1 MGSTIDELNQ
11 ETKKALVEDVLEK
24 KNGASDK
31 DWAEL
36 VTQYNLSVAPDT
48 LRKAGVGVKLV
59 QDAGLYALGG
69 GAAYRPMEQNQNE
82 PVNDSVNEPDN
93 YVERQKIRDLTRQLT
108 AAYRA
113 ESRTQ
118 LLRETVDSA
127 IQSLPSMDFPIVSA
141 WEEPH
146 DERELVLGIGDFHYG
161 ADIDVRGLYGEYLN
175 RYNSDVF
182 EKRME
187 ELLRK
192 VKWIVEREGL
202 FVVHVMMVGDLID
215 GILRQSQLMRLEYG
229 LVESVIHLSEYL
241 AKWLNELSK
250 SVQRVYVYGVTGN
263 HSEVRPLKAKARE
276 FEEENLE
283 KIIFWYLASRL
294 KENERVI
301 IDEECGRM
309 KKVSVCGYS
318 FVLLHGDGEK
328 SISDIAR
335 STVNLYGEKIDYFLC
350 GHLHKEQEFP
360 SGATS
365 DGNSTIIRVPSLCGM
380 DKYAQSRGF
389 GGQAGATAMV
399 MVTGVG
405 REVVYPLTLAV

>member
-11 ETKKALVEDVLEK
+11 ETKKALVEDILEK
-24 KNGASDK
+24 KNGTSDK

-36 VTQYNLSVAPDT
+36 VAQYDMSVAPDT

-69 GAAYRPMEQNQNE
+69 GVAYQPLEKQ
-82 PVNDSVNEPDN
+82 DD
-93 YVERQKIRDLTRQLT
+93 YVERQKLRDLTGKLN
-108 AAYRA
+108 AAYRVEA
-113 ESRTQ
+113 RSQ
-118 LLRETVDSA
+118 LLRETVNSA
-127 IQSLPSMDFPIVSA
+127 IQALPKMDIPIVSA

-175 RYNSDVF
+175 RYNSGVF

-192 VKWIVEREGL
+192 VKWVIEREGL
-202 FVVHVMMVGDLID
+202 NVVHVMMVGDLID

-241 AKWLNELSK
+241 AEWLNELSK

-294 KENERVI
+294 KGNERI
-301 IDEECGRM
+301 LIDEECGCM
-309 KKVSVCGYS
+309 KMVSVCGYS
-318 FVLLHGDGEK
+318 FVLLHGDGDK
-328 SISDIAR
+328 SINNIAR
-335 STVNLYGEKIDYFLC
+335 NTVNLYGEKIDYFVC

-360 SGATS
+360 SGVTS
-365 DGNSTIIRVPSLCGM
+365 DGNSVIVRVPSLCGM
-380 DKYAQSRGF
+380 DRYAQSKGF

-399 MVTGVG
+399 IAAGVG
-405 REVVYPLTLAV
+405 REVVYPLALG

>member
-11 ETKKALVEDVLEK
+11 ETKKALVEDILEK
-24 KNGASDK
+24 KNGTSDK

-36 VTQYNLSVAPDT
+36 VAQYDMSVAPDT

-69 GAAYRPMEQNQNE
+69 GVAYQPLEKQE
-82 PVNDSVNEPDN
+82 D
-93 YVERQKIRDLTRQLT
+93 YVERQKLRDLTGKLN

-113 ESRTQ
+113 EARSQ
-118 LLRETVDSA
+118 LLRETVNSA
-127 IQSLPSMDFPIVSA
+127 IQALPKMDIPIVSA

-146 DERELVLGIGDFHYG
+146 DERELVLGISDFHYG

-175 RYNSDVF
+175 RYNSGVF

-192 VKWIVEREGL
+192 VKWVIEREGL
-202 FVVHVMMVGDLID
+202 NVVHVMMVGDLID

-241 AKWLNELSK
+241 AEWLNKLSK

-294 KENERVI
+294 KGNERI
-301 IDEECGRM
+301 LIDEECGCM
-309 KKVSVCGYS
+309 KMVSVCGYS
-318 FVLLHGDGEK
+318 FVLLHGDGDK
-328 SISDIAR
+328 SINNIAR
-335 STVNLYGEKIDYFLC
+335 NTVNLYGEKIDYFVC

-360 SGATS
+360 SGVTS
-365 DGNSTIIRVPSLCGM
+365 DGNSVIVRVPSLCGM
-380 DKYAQSRGF
+380 DRYAQSKGF

-399 MVTGVG
+399 IAAGVG
-405 REVVYPLTLAV
+405 REVVYPLALG

>member
-11 ETKKALVEDVLEK
+11 ETKKALVEDILEK
-24 KNGASDK
+24 KNGTSDK

-36 VTQYNLSVAPDT
+36 VAQYDMSVAPDT

-69 GAAYRPMEQNQNE
+69 GVAYQPLEKQE
-82 PVNDSVNEPDN
+82 D
-93 YVERQKIRDLTRQLT
+93 YVERQKLRDLTGKLN

-113 ESRTQ
+113 EARSQ
-118 LLRETVDSA
+118 LLRETVNSA
-127 IQSLPSMDFPIVSA
+127 IQALPKMDIPIVSA

-146 DERELVLGIGDFHYG
+146 DERELVLGISDFHYG

-175 RYNSDVF
+175 RYNSGVF

-192 VKWIVEREGL
+192 VKWVIEREGL
-202 FVVHVMMVGDLID
+202 NVVHVMMVGDLID

-241 AKWLNELSK
+241 AEWLNELSK

-294 KENERVI
+294 KGNERI
-301 IDEECGRM
+301 LIDEECGCM
-309 KKVSVCGYS
+309 KMVSVCGYS
-318 FVLLHGDGEK
+318 FVLLHGDGDK
-328 SISDIAR
+328 SINNIAR
-335 STVNLYGEKIDYFLC
+335 NTVNLYGEKIDYFVC

-360 SGATS
+360 SGVTS
-365 DGNSTIIRVPSLCGM
+365 DGNSVIVRVPSLCGM
-380 DKYAQSRGF
+380 DRYAQSKGF

-399 MVTGVG
+399 IAAGVG
-405 REVVYPLTLAV
+405 REVVYPLALG

>member
-11 ETKKALVEDVLEK
+11 ETKKALVEDILEK
-24 KNGASDK
+24 KNGTSDK

-36 VTQYNLSVAPDT
+36 VAQYDMSVAPDT

-69 GAAYRPMEQNQNE
+69 GVAYQPLEKQE
-82 PVNDSVNEPDN
+82 D
-93 YVERQKIRDLTRQLT
+93 YVERQKLRDLTGKLN

-113 ESRTQ
+113 EARSQ
-118 LLRETVDSA
+118 LLRETVNSA
-127 IQSLPSMDFPIVSA
+127 IQALPKMDIPIVSA

-175 RYNSDVF
+175 RYNSGVF

-192 VKWIVEREGL
+192 VKWVIEREGL
-202 FVVHVMMVGDLID
+202 NVVHVMMVGDLID

-241 AKWLNELSK
+241 AEWLNELSK

-294 KENERVI
+294 KGNERI
-301 IDEECGRM
+301 LIDEECGCM
-309 KKVSVCGYS
+309 KMVSVCGYS
-318 FVLLHGDGEK
+318 FVLLHGDGDK
-328 SISDIAR
+328 SINDIAR
-335 STVNLYGEKIDYFLC
+335 NTVNLYGEKIDYFVC

-360 SGATS
+360 SGVTS
-365 DGNSTIIRVPSLCGM
+365 DGNSVIVRVPSLCGM
-380 DKYAQSRGF
+380 DRYAQSKGF

-399 MVTGVG
+399 IAAGVG
-405 REVVYPLTLAV
+405 REVVYPLALG

>member
-11 ETKKALVEDVLEK
+11 ETKKALVEDILEK
-24 KNGASDK
+24 KNGTSDK

-36 VTQYNLSVAPDT
+36 VAQYDMSVAPDT

-69 GAAYRPMEQNQNE
+69 GVAYQPLEKQE
-82 PVNDSVNEPDN
+82 D
-93 YVERQKIRDLTRQLT
+93 YVERQKLRDLTGKLN

-113 ESRTQ
+113 EARSQ
-118 LLRETVDSA
+118 LLRETVNSA
-127 IQSLPSMDFPIVSA
+127 IQALPKMDIPIVSA

-175 RYNSDVF
+175 RYNSGVF

-192 VKWIVEREGL
+192 VKWVIEREGL
-202 FVVHVMMVGDLID
+202 NVVHVMMVGDLID

-241 AKWLNELSK
+241 AEWLNELSK

-294 KENERVI
+294 KGNERI
-301 IDEECGRM
+301 LINEECGCM
-309 KKVSVCGYS
+309 KMVSVCGYS
-318 FVLLHGDGEK
+318 FVLLHGDGDK
-328 SISDIAR
+328 SINDIAR
-335 STVNLYGEKIDYFLC
+335 NTVNLYGEKIDYFVC

-360 SGATS
+360 SGVTS
-365 DGNSTIIRVPSLCGM
+365 DGNSVIVRVPSLCGM
-380 DKYAQSRGF
+380 DRYAQSKGF

-399 MVTGVG
+399 IAAGVG
-405 REVVYPLTLAV
+405 REVVYPLALG

>member
-11 ETKKALVEDVLEK
+11 ETKKALVEDILEK
-24 KNGASDK
+24 KNGTSDK

-36 VTQYNLSVAPDT
+36 VAQYDMSVAPDT

-69 GAAYRPMEQNQNE
+69 GVAYQPLEKQE
-82 PVNDSVNEPDN
+82 D
-93 YVERQKIRDLTRQLT
+93 YVERQKLRDLTGKLN

-113 ESRTQ
+113 EARSQ
-118 LLRETVDSA
+118 LLRETVNSA
-127 IQSLPSMDFPIVSA
+127 IQALPKMDIPIVSA

-146 DERELVLGIGDFHYG
+146 DERELVLGISDFHYG

-175 RYNSDVF
+175 RYNSGVF

-192 VKWIVEREGL
+192 VKWVIEREGL
-202 FVVHVMMVGDLID
+202 NVVHVMMVGDLID

-241 AKWLNELSK
+241 AEWLNELSK

-294 KENERVI
+294 KGNERI
-301 IDEECGRM
+301 LIDEECGCM
-309 KKVSVCGYS
+309 KMVSVCGYS
-318 FVLLHGDGEK
+318 FVLLHGDGNK
-328 SISDIAR
+328 SINDIAR
-335 STVNLYGEKIDYFLC
+335 NTVNLYGEKIDYFVC
-350 GHLHKEQEFP
+350 GHLHKEQEFL
-360 SGATS
+360 SGVTS
-365 DGNSTIIRVPSLCGM
+365 DGNSVIVRVPSLCGM
-380 DKYAQSRGF
+380 DRYAQSKGF

-399 MVTGVG
+399 IAAGVG
-405 REVVYPLTLAV
+405 REVVYPLALG